1 MREGVATCGNPTV
14 AVPMP
19 AFFLPHCPVE
29 HQEGSYAHMAKGCEC
44 DVPPIGKRAF
54 SISFEHGG
62 IVWIATVGKNLRGR
76 KSILVKHKE
85 TGRWRDIHDTA
96 LVLAIFPGE
105 PYCVV
110 TYPGSNSHFRGM
122 RIYAIPTGV
131 ALFAE

>member
-1 MREGVATCGNPTV
+1 
-14 AVPMP
+14 MP

-29 HQEGSYAHMAKGCEC
+29 HQEGSYAHIAKGCEC
-44 DVPPIGKRAF
+44 DVPPEGKRVF
-54 SISFEHGG
+54 SIGFEHGG

-76 KSILVKHKE
+76 KHKE
-85 TGRWRDIHDTA
+85 DGRWRDIRDTA

-110 TYPGSNSHFRGM
+110 IYPGSNSHFRGM

>member
-1 MREGVATCGNPTV
+1 
-14 AVPMP
+14 
-19 AFFLPHCPVE
+19 
-29 HQEGSYAHMAKGCEC
+29 MAKGCEC

>member
-1 MREGVATCGNPTV
+1 
-14 AVPMP
+14 
-19 AFFLPHCPVE
+19 
-29 HQEGSYAHMAKGCEC
+29 MAKGSEC
-44 DVPPIGKRAF
+44 DVPPIGKRVF

-62 IVWIATVGKNLRGR
+62 IVWIATVGRNLRGR
-76 KSILVKHKE
+76 KPVLIKHKE
-85 TGRWRDIHDTA
+85 TGRWRDIRDTA

-131 ALFAE
+131 GLFAE